1 MLSVRLGL
9 LAGLCYDQPIMSEN
23 SSSGVEF
30 RENTRAPLQ
39 APATIQIDAFSQPVT
54 GFTANVSKGGMFVE
68 MKDLPPVGS
77 IVKFQV
83 EIGEPTQTVSGTA
96 EVVWIRTQARPK
108 EPVGVGLQFR
118 FIEKN
123 GAPALSAAVHKVLA
137 ELGPEPEPAQPVKR
151 KPRPPRPPGAKPT
164 SESDE
169 KSSKKRQKALPKKN
183 QAADDSKQIL
193 GMPAGKAKMILLL
206 VSMAFLLLVFLL

>member
-1 MLSVRLGL
+1 
-9 LAGLCYDQPIMSEN
+9 
-23 SSSGVEF
+23 
-30 RENTRAPLQ
+30 
-39 APATIQIDAFSQPVT
+39 
-54 GFTANVSKGGMFVE
+54 MFVE

-137 ELGPEPEPAQPVKR
+137 RAGTRAGAGPTGQE
-151 KPRPPRPPGAKPT
+151 KPRRLARLVPNRHPKR
-164 SESDE
+164 DE
-169 KSSKKRQKALPKKN
+169 KSSKKK

-193 GMPAGKAKMILLL
+193 GMPAEKAKMILLL
-206 VSMAFLLLVFLL
+206 VLMAFLLLVFLL

>member
-1 MLSVRLGL
+1 MLSVRLRL

-39 APATIQIDAFSQPVT
+39 ARATIQIDAFSEPLT

-77 IVKFQV
+77 IIKFQV

-108 EPVGVGLQFR
+108 QPVGVGLQFR
-118 FIEKN
+118 FIESN

-151 KPRPPRPPGAKPT
+151 KPPPPGAKPT
-164 SESDE
+164 SKRDE
-169 KSSKKRQKALPKKN
+169 KSSKKKQT
-183 QAADDSKQIL
+183 ADDSKQIL
-193 GMPAGKAKMILLL
+193 GMPAEKAKMILLL
-206 VSMAFLLLVFLL
+206 VLMAFLLLVFLLRFDG